1 MTKKPMNSVFLDY
14 LIQSQSN
21 IESNVEKWMEDFN
34 ASNSLDNIS
43 KTLNEHMVF
52 IMACWGELGW
62 CLPKC
67 KEREIR
73 PGKVLADLKN
83 SVSIIKIDE
92 RIAELFREREIEAI
106 VILTKEHFNDSE
118 KNKLELAF
126 DLYLRQEYF
135 TSAVLLA
142 GLIDS
147 TSINQF
153 LKTHSNPINV
163 SQCWKCYG
171 IVIQEY
177 YGGRYFSGEFPYNQ
191 SAKNDKRA
199 NATIEFFK
207 TIKHN
212 DCFDN
217 EKRILIPLSF
227 SLLKFFDD
235 SDWKDKQEGFIPSSI
250 NRHWLV
256 HSMYDYDDIRRA
268 DCIKLF
274 CILFQMIELYSMLKT

>member
-1 MTKKPMNSVFLDY
+1 MAKKPMNSVFLDY
-14 LIQSQSN
+14 LIQSESN

-34 ASNSLDNIS
+34 ASNNLDKIS
-43 KTLNEHMVF
+43 ETLNEHMVF
-52 IMACWGELGW
+52 IMACWGELEW

-73 PGKVLADLKN
+73 LGKVLADLKN
-83 SVSIIKIDE
+83 NVSISEIDE
-92 RIAELFREREIEAI
+92 GIAELFREREIEAI
-106 VILTKEHFNDSE
+106 VILIKEHFNDSE

-126 DLYLRQEYF
+126 DLYLKQEFF

-153 LKTHSNPINV
+153 LKIHINPINV

-171 IVIQEY
+171 IIIQEY
-177 YGGRYFSGEFPYNQ
+177 FGGRYFSGEFPYNQ

-256 HSMYDYDDIRRA
+256 HSMYDYDDIKRA